1 MKIGKTTEIEREV
14 TGVSDSENGKYSI
27 SANVRVSNDNLSGIN
42 SGYVRDENGNEVANF
57 SHYGSLSVNFSTDDA
72 DKMKEAFDGINSF
85 VGSCKARLYDL
96 TVSET
101 KAEEE

>member
-1 MKIGKTTEIEREV
+1 MEMKIGKTTEIEREV
-14 TGVSDSENGKYSI
+14 TGVSDSGKYSI

-57 SHYGSLSVNFSTDDA
+57 SYYGSLSVNFSTDDT